1 MEVSTDQEL
10 SPLSEAYIS
19 SMISEL
25 EEEGEIERHLPGG
38 GYLHMSHELPYLVIY
53 RFNAGDEENPAMR
66 FVLSEASFLIIG
78 TKNYDGYQ
86 RLMFCLGEAMS
97 TKFKSFLLFEIFSG
111 ESSSFQFKIKGPA
124 EKLPK
129 TLNELRENLDRIKS
143 RFRMLPLEPAII
155 IDTDARQP
163 EGKKP
168 LLELHQLKEA
178 GCLTLGLEVP
188 PVYRSSEGEEY
199 PVFFRQFKNFLIESL
214 HKTIFEFIR
223 VQTTSGV
230 TSYHALGQKSIKKEA
245 LEIDHALTEIETSY
259 QFLWLISP
267 ANIKQI
273 REAFFESHYE
283 KVLNYHYR
291 LLPVDPDV
299 LKRRLFNLEIEKID
313 DPALSFLFR
322 EKREELDLQINMLYD
337 RGSTNFYYNSLMLY
351 HGIENT
357 LTKEALRLLKEVDEE
372 QPGDQKDLLNAW
384 DFKKLAEEEF
394 EYFRQQDENF
404 SSRVHLRDD
413 VNILMVSQ
421 GELYIPADYKMAAA
435 ETKALIQHEV
445 GTHILTF
452 YNGLQQPLKQLSTG
466 LTDYDLLQ
474 EGLAVFSEYMVG
486 GLTANRMRTLAGRVV
501 AASALMNGS
510 KFNEVFDLLHR
521 KYNFSPGRA
530 FNITS
535 RIFQGGGFIKDIIYL
550 KGMVEL
556 KKHIEDGGD
565 IESLLIGKFALKH
578 LPIIKELR
586 ERKVLKKTSLLPR
599 YLNTEATKKR
609 IIKIREGISLS
620 QMIST

>member
-53 RFNAGDEENPAMR
+53 RLNEGDEENPAMR
-66 FVLSEASFLIIG
+66 FALSEASFLLIG
-78 TKNYDGYQ
+78 TKNYEGYQ

-111 ESSSFQFKIKGPA
+111 ESSSFQFKVKGPA

-143 RFRMLPLEPAII
+143 KFRMLPLEPAII
-155 IDTDARQP
+155 IDTDARQQ

-168 LLELHQLKEA
+168 LLELQQLKEA

-188 PVYRSSEGEEY
+188 PLYRSSEGEEY
-199 PVFFRQFKNFLIESL
+199 PVFFRQFKNFLIEAL

-283 KVLNYHYR
+283 NVLNYHYR

-372 QPGDQKDLLNAW
+372 KPGEQKDLLDAW

-394 EYFRQQDENF
+394 EYFREQDENF

-445 GTHILTF
+445 GTHVLTF

-510 KFNEVFDLLHR
+510 KFKEVFDLLHR
-521 KYNFSPGRA
+521 KHNFSPGRA

-550 KGMVEL
+550 KGIVEL
-556 KKHIEDGGD
+556 KKHIEEGGD

-578 LPIIKELR
+578 IEIIKELR
-586 ERKVLKKTSLLPR
+586 ERKVLKKTSLVPR
-599 YLNTEATKKR
+599 YLNTEESKKR
-609 IIKIREGISLS
+609 IMKIREGISLS
-620 QMIST
+620 QMINT